1 MLVKTWDALITKA
14 AQKCLQDNLG
24 EEYINRL
31 KFEIEEINKQGANS
45 YWLRLYNSDKKFESN
60 TNGLVLPFLLGITHV
75 DPIKE
80 NIEHAIKFD
89 PEFPD
94 IDVDLLPMSRDHVKK
109 YAEEKY
115 GEDHV
120 CNVGLWLTY
129 KAKLAMQDAA
139 TVLGHNRHEVI
150 AALKELPEEFD
161 NMDFDQAYEE
171 FEQIRGLYESKPE
184 VVDLAYKMLG
194 KIKSQGKHAGG
205 LIISD
210 VPIKEYIPL
219 TLCGTDKN
227 KQWTSAWTEGMAAS
241 QLSKFGFVKFDL
253 LGLLN
258 ISYIYNC
265 KKLIKKNKN
274 INIDFDDIDPLE
286 DRAGWVYYPDGTIDK
301 ILLNDP
307 EALEKADKIKLESIF
322 QFDTDFAK
330 SIVEK
335 GGVKTFNDLLIYT
348 SLGRPGPLP
357 MIDVYIKNR
366 DDTSEGWKKSLHPK
380 MLDILKETKGVLTFQ
395 EQLLRIWV
403 EVCGFTMPEAEAAQK
418 AVKKKRVA
426 ILNEIEPRVIEGA
439 APVLGE
445 DVAKQ
450 LWDQMVS
457 FGRYCFNKSHAVAY
471 MIIAYRCLWLKTHFP
486 AEWWAAVLSECPN
499 TRTVQYMGAAR
510 AEGIPFGA
518 INVNSLTTNFSVDG
532 DKVTPGVMGIK
543 GIGKAAA
550 DHLIAVSEEGAF
562 KSLDDF
568 VDRVG
573 KNKTATERLVKL
585 GGFDSFHKNRR
596 ALWMWY
602 IYNYDTTTEAGKI
615 RRKINAC
622 YLWPMEAVKDERA
635 RQTVEYLRMY
645 PKRKKIPKKITDWV
659 PSSARKGEPDPYDP
673 QRELTKEEEKMAKS
687 LKLSFSEVIR
697 LFPRNY
703 SLKKILQFEKEY
715 LGYYWNSPV
724 DMFIH
729 GSHTTIEHAKQTGLL
744 ECVIEESYVRQGA
757 RGDYMILNVTD
768 GINSARVNVWGS
780 EILSNDEEV
789 FNVGTGVKMKVN
801 WQEKW
806 RSFAVKRNSI
816 VTPLMLKEEDNV
828 HV

>member
-1 MLVKTWDALITKA
+1 MSVNTWDALVAKA
-14 AQKCLQDNLG
+14 ATQCLERKLDA
-24 EEYINRL
+24 EYVARL

-45 YWLRLYNSDKKFESN
+45 YWLRLYNSGKKYDNNKS
-60 TNGLVLPFLLGITHV
+60 GLVLPYLLDITPV
-75 DPIKE
+75 DPIKAK
-80 NIEHAIKFD
+80 IEHEVKFD

-94 IDVDLLPMSRDHVKK
+94 IDVDLLPMSRDYIKK

-115 GEDHV
+115 GEEHV

-139 TVLGHNRHEVI
+139 TVLGHNRHEVMS
-150 AALKELPEEFD
+150 ALKELPEEFD
-161 NMDFDQAYEE
+161 SMDFEQAFEE
-171 FEQIRGLYESKPE
+171 FEEIRMLVDAKPE
-184 VVDLAYKMLG
+184 VVELAYKMLG

-210 VPIKEYIPL
+210 VPIRDFIPL
-219 TLCGTDKN
+219 TLCGADKN

-265 KKLIKKNKN
+265 KKLVKKNRGID
-274 INIDFDDIDPLE
+274 INFDDIDPQD
-286 DRAGWVYYPDGTIDK
+286 DRAGWMTVGGNREK

-307 EALEKADKIKLESIF
+307 EALDKANKVKMESIF

-366 DDTSEGWKKSLHPK
+366 DDADEGWKKSLHPK
-380 MLDILKETKGVLTFQ
+380 MLDILEETKGVLTFQ

-403 EVCGFTMPEAEAAQK
+403 EVCGLTMPEAEAAQK
-418 AVKKKRVA
+418 AVKKKRTE
-426 ILNEIEPRVIEGA
+426 ILNEISPQVINGA
-439 APVLGE
+439 APVLGRKTAE
-445 DVAKQ
+445 E
-450 LWDQMVS
+450 LWEQMKS

-499 TRTVQYMGAAR
+499 QRTVQYMGAAR

-518 INVNSLTTNFSVDG
+518 INANSLTTNFSVND
-532 DKVTPGVMGIK
+532 DEVTPGVMGIK

-550 DHLIAVSEEGAF
+550 QHLVDVSAEGAF
-562 KSLDDF
+562 KDLDDF
-568 VDRVG
+568 VSRVG

-585 GGFDSFHKNRR
+585 GGFDSFHNNRK

-602 IYNYDTTTEAGKI
+602 IYNYDTTTEAGKV

-622 YLWPMEAVKDERA
+622 YMWSEEALNGEHQ
-635 RQTVEYLRMY
+635 RQIKEYQRMY
-645 PKRKKIPKKITDWV
+645 PKRKKIPQKILNWV
-659 PSSARKGEPDPYDP
+659 PTTPRPGEPDPYDP
-673 QRELTKEEEKMAKS
+673 ARELTDKETKQIKKM
-687 LKLSFSEVIR
+687 KLGFDDVIR

-703 SLKKILQFEKEY
+703 ALKELLQFEKEY

-729 GSHTTIEHAKQTGLL
+729 GTNTTIEHAKQTGTL
-744 ECVIEESYVRQGA
+744 ECVIEEQYTRQGA
-757 RGDYMILNVTD
+757 RGEYMILNVTD
-768 GINSARVNVWGS
+768 GINSARVNVWGN
-780 EILSNDEEV
+780 EVLSNDEEV
-789 FNVGTGVKMKVN
+789 FNIGTGIRMRVN

-806 RSFAVKRNSI
+806 RSFAVKRSSI
-816 VTPLMLKEEDNV
+816 IMPLPLKDEE
-828 HV
+828 